1 MDTALKHAELES
13 FRKSF
18 LVFFISL
25 ALLGTIL
32 AYLEYLKQKQSL
44 ETALFNQM
52 KMCSFDL
59 KCTQFEF
66 DFVPLQSN
74 KLYLLTSE
82 KQGLYALFSI
92 PKNDTYALKLRFPQK
107 HYELQLRQ
115 LQIAI
120 IKYYLGALFVM
131 ALLSI
136 LFSLY
141 ALYPLRRALHLTEE
155 FSRDILHDLNT
166 PLSSLRLNVSR
177 LNSPLDDTKKMER
190 IEHSIQT
197 ITSLGN
203 NLQSYL
209 EGHELQQE
217 EIDLNT
223 LLQDRIS
230 MFQRL
235 YPILSFSLNTA
246 SLSIRANRD
255 AMTRILD
262 NILSNAA
269 KYNIAEGSVS
279 VTIDP
284 ALFLVIIQDTGKGIT
299 QPKKIFDR
307 FYKEH
312 ERGLGIGLHI
322 VKKLCDSMKV
332 SITVESTLGKGSL
345 FRLDFRAL
353 TIR

>member
-1 MDTALKHAELES
+1 MKHAELES

-25 ALLGTIL
+25 ALLGAIL

-44 ETALFNQM
+44 ETTLFNQM

-74 KLYLLTSE
+74 KLYTLTSE
-82 KQGLYALFSI
+82 PAGLYSLFSI
-92 PKNDTYALKLRFPQK
+92 PKNDTYALKLRFPK
-107 HYELQLRQ
+107 KDYELQLRQ
-115 LQIAI
+115 LQIDI
-120 IKYYLGALFVM
+120 VKYYLGALFVM

-177 LNSPLDDTKKMER
+177 LNPLPGDTKKMER
-190 IEHSIQT
+190 IEHSIQS
-197 ITSLGN
+197 IASLGN

-217 EIDLNT
+217 EIELKT
-223 LLQDRIS
+223 LLHDRVTI
-230 MFQRL
+230 FQRL
-235 YPILSFSLNTA
+235 YPRLSFSLNNDF
-246 SLSIRANRD
+246 LSIRANRD
-255 AMTRILD
+255 AIIRIID

-269 KYNIAEGSVS
+269 KYNITDGSIS
-279 VTIDP
+279 VTIKSE
-284 ALFLVIIQDTGKGIT
+284 LFLVTIQDTGKGIAH
-299 QPKKIFDR
+299 PERIFDR

-322 VKKLCDSMKV
+322 VKKLCDSMKI
-332 SITVESTLGKGSL
+332 SILVESTLGKGSV
-345 FRLDFRAL
+345 FTLDFRAL
-353 TIR
+353 MIR